1 MLINSLTEDFLL
13 DGTIMLLNIDFFFLP
28 PVFILKF
35 VWRKMT
41 NKKKKRKTLQD
52 PIHEKDKCEKDMV
65 YGSSSRL
72 MDPGY
77 HWCSC

>member
-35 VWRKMT
+35 VGGKMT
-41 NKKKKRKTLQD
+41 NKKKMKNSLD
-52 PIHEKDKCEKDMV
+52 PIHKKDKCEKDMV